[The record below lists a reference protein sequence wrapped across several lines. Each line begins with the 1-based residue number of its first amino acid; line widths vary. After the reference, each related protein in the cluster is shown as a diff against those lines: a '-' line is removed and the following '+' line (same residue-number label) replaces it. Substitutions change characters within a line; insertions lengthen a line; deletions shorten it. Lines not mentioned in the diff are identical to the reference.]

1 MVSRGDF
8 LQTGAVA
15 GAIGAAASSEVA
27 QAASPGG
34 KLKMRWFGGGV
45 YELSTLDD
53 SAIVLVD
60 AWIWNNAGWK
70 AFNLDKPPEL
80 QSASAFAA
88 HIKSRN
94 PQYVLVALTHDHGDH
109 IGDYFELLPAL
120 VAAGV
125 PVMTVGQSD
134 LFRVALPPKF
144 KAANLDP
151 ATIVSNGGAGMNF
164 GGSATFGTIHTRLV
178 PAVHSTSAGFPAAGF
193 IIDLG
198 GMRVYASGD
207 TDLFGDMAEFGRR
220 YQPQLAV
227 LSVGNGPYTM
237 NPQDAAQAVKLLNV
251 PRAIPVHYAHNA
263 QVLGPQAGEM
273 FKTAV
278 ARLSPQTAVTVMHPG
293 QSVVIS

>member
-1 MVSRGDF
+1 MLSRGDF
-8 LQTGAVA
+8 LQTSAVA
-15 GAIGAAASSEVA
+15 AVGTAAASDVA
-27 QAASPGG
+27 QAPSGNG
-34 KLKMRWFGGGV
+34 RVKVRWFGGGV
-45 YELSTLDD
+45 YELATPDD

-60 AWIWNNAGWK
+60 AWIWNHAGWK
-70 AFNLDKPPEL
+70 ALNLDKPPEL
-80 QSASAFAA
+80 QSAAAFAA
-88 HIKSRN
+88 HIKSRS

-109 IGDYFELLPAL
+109 MGDYFELLPAL

-134 LFRVALPPKF
+134 LFRVGLVPKF

-151 ATIVSNGGAGMNF
+151 AKIVLNGGAGMNF

-178 PAVHSTSAGFPAAGF
+178 PAIHSTSLGFPSAGF

-227 LSVGNGPYTM
+227 LSAGNGPYTM
-237 NPQDAAQAVKLLNV
+237 NPEDAAQAVKLLNV
-251 PRAIPVHYAHNA
+251 PHAIPVHYAHNA
-263 QVLGPQAGEM
+263 QVLGPQAGDM
-273 FKTAV
+273 FKAAV
-278 ARLSPQTAVTVMHPG
+278 ARLAPQTAVTVMHPG
-293 QSVVIS
+293 ESVTIA

>member
-1 MVSRGDF
+1 MLSRGDF
-8 LQTGAVA
+8 LQTS
-15 GAIGAAASSEVA
+15 AAAAVGTAAAGEVA
-27 QAASPGG
+27 QAATPG
-34 KLKMRWFGGGV
+34 KSVKVRWFGGGV
-45 YELSTLDD
+45 YELATPDD

-88 HIKSRN
+88 HVKSRN

-109 IGDYFELLPAL
+109 MGDYFELLPAL

-134 LFRVALPPKF
+134 LFRVALVPKF

-151 ATIVSNGGAGMNF
+151 AKIVLNGGAGMNF

-178 PAVHSTSAGFPAAGF
+178 PAVHSTFAGFPAAGF

-198 GMRVYASGD
+198 GVRVYASGD
-207 TDLFGDMAEFGRR
+207 TDLFSDMAEFGRR

-227 LSVGNGPYTM
+227 LSAGNGPYTM
-237 NPQDAAQAVKLLNV
+237 NPEDAAQAVKLLNV
-251 PRAIPVHYAHNA
+251 PHAIPVHYAHNA
-263 QVLGPQAGEM
+263 QVLGPQAGDT
-273 FKTAV
+273 FKAAV
-278 ARLSPQTAVTVMHPG
+278 ARVAPQTAVTVMHPG
-293 QSVVIS
+293 ESVTIS